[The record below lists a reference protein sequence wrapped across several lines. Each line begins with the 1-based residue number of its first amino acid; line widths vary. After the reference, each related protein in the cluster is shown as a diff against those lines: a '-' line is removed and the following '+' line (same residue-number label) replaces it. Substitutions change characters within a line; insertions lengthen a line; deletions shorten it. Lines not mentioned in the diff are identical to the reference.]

1 MSEGVLGELSKQR
14 PNLIISNKRNYFV
27 NGVIQD
33 GKAYINKEFIG
44 DINAVLND
52 LSEIDDTQFKMKER
66 DFWAIALCQFKL
78 GRRVAETCRDMVAAF
93 GDEAPAER
101 TVQKWFLEFQSKG
114 MNHNDASCT

>member
-1 MSEGVLGELSKQR
+1 
-14 PNLIISNKRNYFV
+14 
-27 NGVIQD
+27 
-33 GKAYINKEFIG
+33 
-44 DINAVLND
+44 
-52 LSEIDDTQFKMKER
+52 MKER

-114 MNHNDASCT
+114 MNHNDASCK